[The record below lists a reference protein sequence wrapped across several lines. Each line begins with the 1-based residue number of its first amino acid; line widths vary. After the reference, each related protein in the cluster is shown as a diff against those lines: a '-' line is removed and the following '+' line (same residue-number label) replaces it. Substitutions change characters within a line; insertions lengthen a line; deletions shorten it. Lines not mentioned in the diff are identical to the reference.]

1 VTSAEAKH
9 GTGAGSGAGHG
20 SGEHLVKMAN
30 DIGNFFNSEPD
41 RTEAV
46 AGVANHIAKFWTP
59 RMRQKL
65 GAYLKEHGDAELSE
79 LPRAAI
85 KLLAKQP
92 PAAPVQPRE
101 PPGGD
106 AG

>member
-1 VTSAEAKH
+1 LTSAEAKH
-9 GTGAGSGAGHG
+9 GTGPGAGAGHG

-41 RTEAV
+41 RKEAV

-59 RMRQKL
+59 RMRQKM
-65 GAYLKEHGDAELSE
+65 GAYIKEHGDAQLDE
-79 LPRAAI
+79 LPRAALA
-85 KLLAKQP
+85 LLAEE
-92 PAAPVQPRE
+92 PRALAKTHE
-101 PPGGD
+101 PSGGD